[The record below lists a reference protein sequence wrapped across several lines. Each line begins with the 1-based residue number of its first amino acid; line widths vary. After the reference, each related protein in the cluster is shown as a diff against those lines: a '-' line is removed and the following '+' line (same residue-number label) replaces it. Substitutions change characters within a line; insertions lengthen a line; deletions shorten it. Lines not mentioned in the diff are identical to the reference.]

1 MGTAS
6 TLQLHIVMCTPGAPA
21 SSHHQALMPECPSG
35 SQLGCRVEQERVAR
49 ELDGL
54 QQRLEAKEASLAQL
68 QSSSAVLALKANYDR
83 VVSELATE
91 RDSLQ
96 KERMHLTQVL

>member
-1 MGTAS
+1 M
-6 TLQLHIVMCTPGAPA
+6 
-21 SSHHQALMPECPSG
+21 
-35 SQLGCRVEQERVAR
+35 AR
-49 ELDGL
+49 ELEGL

-83 VVSELATE
+83 VVAELAAE

-96 KERMHLTQVL
+96 KERLHLTQVP

>member
-1 MGTAS
+1 M
-6 TLQLHIVMCTPGAPA
+6 
-21 SSHHQALMPECPSG
+21 
-35 SQLGCRVEQERVAR
+35 AR